1 MGLMSEQARPIGG
14 IEGLQGG
21 RVTYGRLFQADSISG
36 TQAQVVTDLRWSGT
50 ARSPVW
56 LEE

>member
-1 MGLMSEQARPIGG
+1 MSEQARPIGG